1 MVIYGSIID
10 FEKNKKIIFHLD
22 SRIHELDVNY
32 LLEPIKNGTLIK
44 VYSIIKWKFPMN
56 LICLFR
62 GKSIMHEIKKQFGFE
77 LFELKRI
84 CENDKSGLEK
94 KK

>member
-1 MVIYGSIID
+1 
-10 FEKNKKIIFHLD
+10 
-22 SRIHELDVNY
+22 
-32 LLEPIKNGTLIK
+32 
-44 VYSIIKWKFPMN
+44 
-56 LICLFR
+56 
-62 GKSIMHEIKKQFGFE
+62 MHEIKKQFGFE